1 MNLDEKTV
9 MELAGQLGISTDKKK
24 ATATMKSYENKS
36 DAELVAEIMKIRD
49 KLAANNIP
57 YEKQMA
63 TVKSLMPMMNREQ
76 KARLTKIIGLLEK

>member
-9 MELAGQLGISTDKKK
+9 MELAGQLGISADKQK
-24 ATATMKSYENKS
+24 ATAAVNAYVHKS
-36 DAELVAEIMKIRD
+36 DEELMAEIMKLRD
-49 KLAANNIP
+49 KLDASNIP

-63 TVKSLMPMMNREQ
+63 TVKSLMPMMNGEQ